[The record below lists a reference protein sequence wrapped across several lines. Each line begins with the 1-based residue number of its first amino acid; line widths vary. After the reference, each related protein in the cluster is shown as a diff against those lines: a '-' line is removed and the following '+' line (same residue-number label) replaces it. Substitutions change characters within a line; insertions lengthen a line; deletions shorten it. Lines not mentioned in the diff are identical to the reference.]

1 MRTKIFWAVFL
12 SALFAQMAQA
22 APVSSN
28 RAMEIGKRILERNA
42 TRALSSRFY
51 IHYDC
56 DFLGLESEER
66 GLVAFYVITSD
77 DGGFVVVSGDDNAQ
91 PVLAISERNRFETR
105 DMPDNVK
112 WWLNRVREYVLS
124 QKTQPVSV
132 GKQWA
137 KLTDTRSSDGSVI
150 GEITEKIEHL
160 TPEWNQD
167 GYFNQFC
174 PLIDGQ
180 QTYTGCVATAVAE
193 VLATLSGIYPNEMPS
208 KGRGI
213 VGGYTTGS
221 TTTAP
226 DPYTLD
232 TTYDWAQLRL
242 LTDDES
248 IRQAAYEG
256 NTALLENLGHLLA
269 DCGAIVMARYGVSS
283 TSASVS
289 SIPHEMAEHLYMSK
303 ESHIE
308 WASHHSAIR
317 WNKMLKDELA
327 FHPLVYSGRTPSNVG
342 HSFVLDGFGKYDG
355 EDVYHVNFG
364 WSGYCNGYYFINHL
378 ETYQGDFS
386 NQGMGAVFGFV
397 PDVHQ
402 HTQYPPIEIRYE
414 DVGSCQGISTTEEIV
429 PGKPFRAQI
438 GAIYNAGDEPY
449 TGIIRF
455 VLEDKDGNMKGAPV
469 FERSF
474 EEEPFNAP
482 SYFYYPSHPLTIPD
496 FSFGDKIVGY
506 YSINDSNTE
515 WTRIIAAT
523 DGSII
528 EELPVTP
535 AAFIKT
541 DASYTVGDFFTLQ
554 IMNYGACFAGTIWT
568 FTSPDGSISA
578 VPQSDEIFQ
587 FKYKGEY
594 RIEAAIAPYVG
605 SDTVEHVV
613 AKVVVR

>member
-1 MRTKIFWAVFL
+1 MRTKMFFWAVFL
-12 SALFAQMAQA
+12 SALFAQVASA

-28 RAMEIGKRILERNA
+28 RAMEIGKRVLERKA
-42 TRALSSRFY
+42 TMALPSRFD
-51 IHYDC
+51 ILSDC
-56 DFLGLESEER
+56 VFLGLENEER
-66 GLVAFYVITSD
+66 GLAAFYVITRD
-77 DGGFVVVSGDDNAQ
+77 DGGFVIVSGDDNAQ
-91 PVLAISERNRFETR
+91 PILAISERNRFETR
-105 DMPDNVK
+105 NMPDNVK
-112 WWLNRVREYVLS
+112 WWLSQVREYVLS

-132 GKQWA
+132 GTQWA
-137 KLTDTRSSDGSVI
+137 KLTDTRSSDGRIV

-160 TPEWNQD
+160 SPEWDQY
-167 GYFNQFC
+167 GYFNQYC
-174 PLIDGQ
+174 PLIDGC

-193 VLATLSGIYPNEMPS
+193 VLATLSGIYPNDMPS
-208 KGRGI
+208 KGRGT
-213 VGGYTTGS
+213 VGGYTAGS
-221 TTTAP
+221 STVAP

-232 TTYDWAQLRL
+232 TTYDWEQLRL

-248 IRQAAYEG
+248 IRHAADEG

-269 DCGAIVMARYGVSS
+269 DCGAIIKARYGVSS
-283 TSASVS
+283 TSASIS

-303 ESHIE
+303 ESRIE
-308 WASHHSAIR
+308 WASNHSAIR
-317 WNKMLKDELA
+317 WNKMLKDELV
-327 FHPLVYSGRTPSNVG
+327 FHPLVCSGRTASNVG

-364 WSGYCNGYYFINHL
+364 WSGYCNGYYFLTHL
-378 ETYQGDFS
+378 DTNEGDFS
-386 NQGMGAVFGFV
+386 NRMAAVFGFV

-402 HTQYPPIEIRYE
+402 STQYPPIKIRYE
-414 DVGSCQGISTTEEIV
+414 DIGSCRGISTTEEIV
-429 PGKPFRAQI
+429 PGKSFQAQI

-455 VLEDKDGNMKGAPV
+455 VLEDKDGKMKGDPV

-474 EEEPFNAP
+474 EDDPFNAP

-506 YSINDSNTE
+506 YSIDDSNTK

-535 AAFIKT
+535 AAFIKK
-541 DASYTVGDFFTLQ
+541 DASYTVGDYFTLQ

-568 FTSPDGSISA
+568 FTAPDGSISA

-594 RIEAAIAPYVG
+594 RIEAAIAPFPDESVVERVVTFV
-605 SDTVEHVV
+605 TVQ
-613 AKVVVR
+613 